1 MSTELVG
8 IELQL
13 KGYDGV
19 MSDFRALD
27 QMLNSFRGK
36 KNRIEIQSDLANA
49 KRELTA
55 LRGEM
60 NKLKDDASAVKALM
74 RDGIIPKEDG
84 KAALESIQNEMDE
97 VAKKTRD
104 ASQRVREL
112 QLALRQF
119 SQMSFGQMFNK
130 ISSTVAHMGSAMQSA
145 GNALTRLTNPF
156 ANFTKGIVMGAG
168 YQALNKFTSGLENGF
183 NRYDTMKKYPKI
195 MEAFGYSNE
204 EAQKSIEA
212 LDMSVRGL
220 PTGLDEM
227 VDLAQRFT
235 ATTGDIEKGTK
246 LAIATNNAFLAS
258 MSTDTQKY
266 QGMMQLQDVLGGKD
280 MNAREWNSLVS
291 SMTPAIV
298 KMGESLGYTKDN
310 MSEFIQTI
318 RDGKMDNQEFIDQLI
333 KIGNEGGVLESM
345 AQESKNTWQAFFAN
359 VGNAASRMT
368 AGIIQSLDEVSRAV
382 VGKDV
387 NQFLAENVI
396 GGIDNMTA
404 SIKNWVKA
412 HPEEITDFFKSL
424 GDINWSSIIKG
435 FGEAMLGVADLTKT
449 FADMFG
455 GKDLSWLGK
464 FMIYG
469 NVLGKFLTIAGGLL
483 KGSRGIIAFLGAGGF
498 KGIQAIRNIKKA
510 GGIMGWL
517 GTLAVGDDAKKTEE
531 TIETVAKTSGKMGKF
546 SSGLSSIFKGWTQVA
561 AMIGGSAFVAWG
573 SMKLFKGAM
582 SSFKE
587 MVDIIKDIDWDTGA
601 EALIGI
607 GAFLTAMGGLSALA
621 GGNVGAGVE
630 LLIGEVIVGL
640 FTTLATGFAAI
651 DMALIKSSFKSFAD
665 SIKYLKSGLA
675 ELEDLKSFSS
685 KGVADKI
692 GDAIEVFNAVT
703 TLFKGDFNADTK
715 QWENGLKHFDK
726 DFANSIKD
734 LKTAIGAIND
744 ISKMNIDTSN
754 ISVVTE
760 QVANALIALD
770 SMLQQIPEGMGTEG
784 TSDTTANLSST
795 ISNLKASFDSL
806 IGKDGIMGQIAS
818 FIQQSQGYGES
829 GTYETFVTRMQ
840 EVGNALKS
848 AYDALNQGLG
858 NGEFMSTNMDG
869 LRQALKS
876 TKFAMEHF
884 NEIGD
889 IEINSGSLSNINSFV
904 SSIKQAFDASVI
916 EGIQTQVRN
925 FADSIKTAL
934 QALKDIG
941 NEPIEIDAEVKL
953 SSGFY
958 SSVSDVVSD
967 INDAADD
974 IRSAFRNIPSSLFK
988 TIFVTL
994 SASVDTS
1001 GAVSAI
1007 NAAGS
1012 YVKSIADSW
1021 SANLNSATGGRIS
1034 RAGVLYRSGGGSI
1047 FRPRGTDKIPAMLT
1061 EGEYVHKKQAVDF
1074 FGLDFMRSVNN
1085 MDVRGAMQAL
1095 LTRAGTTVG
1104 VGRQSIFNHTVNNNQ
1119 KIVQNISTN
1128 NPNFANVQMGRFVG
1142 AL

>member
-1 MSTELVG
+1 MATELIG
-8 IELQL
+8 IEL
-13 KGYDGV
+13 
-19 MSDFRALD
+19 
-27 QMLNSFRGK
+27 
-36 KNRIEIQSDLANA
+36 E
-49 KRELTA
+49 
-55 LRGEM
+55 LRGEEGVYRDLQ
-60 NKLKDDASAVKALM
+60 KLDSLLRSFGGRKVIEIELGKSKQRLLELKGAIEEAQAAINGTGDRGDKSVKEWKASLKQLQDDY
-74 RDGIIPKEDG
+74 
-84 KAALESIQNEMDE
+84 
-97 VAKKTRD
+97 KKTTMR
-104 ASQRVREL
+104 ANEL
-112 QLALRQF
+112 NTALK
-119 SQMSFGQMFNK
+119 SHKSFGQMYK
-130 ISSTVAHMGSAMQSA
+130 SMSTNIRHA
-145 GNALTRLTNPF
+145 GQNLQTLGNTLTKLGTPMRRLLSGTVFGAGYKLLDLMAEGFSRATQRADILSTYQPVF
-156 ANFTKGIVMGAG
+156 RAMGAG
-168 YQALNKFTSGLENGF
+168 LDTTTDAWKSQLQKA
-183 NRYDTMKKYPKI
+183 YDKVY
-195 MEAFGYSNE
+195 
-204 EAQKSIEA
+204 
-212 LDMSVRGL
+212 DSVVGL
-220 PTGLDEM
+220 PTGIDEI
-227 VDLAQRFT
+227 VNEWKLLT
-235 ATTGDIEKGTK
+235 IATQDYSKAAD
-246 LAIATNNAFLAS
+246 LAIASNNAILAS
-258 MSTDTQKY
+258 GADEAAQAVARRELRTLLTTGKLTERQWDSLRKGIPVAWNAIEQELKKS
-266 QGMMQLQDVLGGKD
+266 GKIEESLLEALKGQDITAEEFGDMLIKEGISGKTKEVVQEMLHTYNAATANITNAFSNMGKNILATLDEILLGATGKD
-280 MNAREWNSLVS
+280 TIDYLIGMKGVIGSFSEGVQKWLRDNQDALLKF
-291 SMTPAIV
+291 MDAIKNFDYKGFFEGV
-298 KMGESLGYTKDN
+298 GNGLRDTLDALTEISTHLSGKGMSRLGY
-310 MSEFIQTI
+310 
-318 RDGKMDNQEFIDQLI
+318 
-333 KIGNEGGVLESM
+333 
-345 AQESKNTWQAFFAN
+345 
-359 VGNAASRMT
+359 
-368 AGIIQSLDEVSRAV
+368 
-382 VGKDV
+382 
-387 NQFLAENVI
+387 
-396 GGIDNMTA
+396 
-404 SIKNWVKA
+404 
-412 HPEEITDFFKSL
+412 
-424 GDINWSSIIKG
+424 
-435 FGEAMLGVADLTKT
+435 
-449 FADMFG
+449 
-455 GKDLSWLGK
+455 
-464 FMIYG
+464 
-469 NVLGKFLTIAGGLL
+469 FLTIAAPLGRAITLFGGLL
-483 KGSRGIIAFLGAGGF
+483 KGLSGPLSLLFTTIWRAGMLKGA
-498 KGIQAIRNIKKA
+498 K
-510 GGIMGWL
+510 GGIFEGVKMLLFGK
-517 GTLAVGDDAKKTEE
+517 GKNAGDF
-531 TIETVAKTSGKMGKF
+531 VAEADEMAGAAPKLGKF
-546 SSGLSSIFKGWTQVA
+546 ASGLSSVFKGWAEVA

-573 SMKLFKGAM
+573 SMKLFKGAI

-587 MVDIIKDIDWDTGA
+587 MVDIIKDVDWDTGA

-607 GAFLTAMGGLSALA
+607 GTFLAAMGGLSALA
-621 GGNVGAGVE
+621 GANVGASVE
-630 LLIGEVIVGL
+630 LLIGEAIVGL

-651 DMALIKSSFKSFAD
+651 DMALIKSSFKSFAS

-685 KGVADKI
+685 EGVADKI

-703 TLFKGDFNADTK
+703 TLFKGDFNVDTK
-715 QWENGLKHFDK
+715 QWESGLKHFDK

-744 ISKMNIDTSN
+744 ISKMDIDTSN

-760 QVANALIALD
+760 QVANAVIALD

-1012 YVKSIADSW
+1012 YVKSIADNW

>member
-1 MSTELVG
+1 MSAELVA
-8 IELQL
+8 IELKL

-27 QMLNSFRGK
+27 QMLNSFRGR
-36 KNRIEIQSDLANA
+36 KNKIAVQADLAAA
-49 KRELTA
+49 KKEVIALQGEL
-55 LRGEM
+55 
-60 NKLKDDASAVKALM
+60 NKLKKIQSNLGSK
-74 RDGIIPKEDG
+74 GIKSEGLNNKIKETTQR
-84 KAALESIQNEMDE
+84 L
-97 VAKKTRD
+97 RD
-104 ASQRVREL
+104 AQQATREL
-112 QLALRQF
+112 QYALRNL
-119 SQMSFGQMFNK
+119 SSMSFGQIFSK
-130 ISSTVAHMGSAMQSA
+130 ISSAVAHMGSAMQSA

-156 ANFTKGIVMGAG
+156 ANFTKGMVMGAG
-168 YQALNKFTSGLENGF
+168 YQALNKFTSGLQNGF

-195 MEAFGYSNE
+195 MAAFGYSNE
-204 EAQKSIEA
+204 QAEESIKA
-212 LDMSVRGL
+212 LDLSVRGL

-246 LAIATNNAFLAS
+246 LAIAANNAFLAS

-298 KMGESLGYTKDN
+298 KMGESMGYTSEN
-310 MSEFIQTI
+310 MNEFIQTI

-333 KIGNEGGVLESM
+333 KIGNEGGVLEAM

-368 AGIIQSLDEVSRAV
+368 AGIIQALDEISQAV
-382 VGKDV
+382 TGKDV

-396 GGIDNMTA
+396 NGIDNMTA
-404 SIKNWVKA
+404 SIKDWIKV
-412 HPEEITDFFKSL
+412 HPQEITDFFKSL
-424 GDINWSSIIKG
+424 KAINWGSLAKG
-435 FGEAMLGVADLTKT
+435 VGQGMLEVANLLKS
-449 FADMFG
+449 FADIFG
-455 GKDLSWLGK
+455 DKDLSGIGKWMIRGNILG
-464 FMIYG
+464 
-469 NVLGKFLTIAGGLL
+469 NFLTIMGGML
-483 KGSRGIIAFLGAGGF
+483 KGSRHIIALFGAGGF
-498 KGIQAIRNIKKA
+498 KGIQSIRNIKKA

-517 GTLAVGDDAKKTEE
+517 KTLAVGDDAKKSEE
-531 TIETVAKTSGKMGKF
+531 AVETVTKASGKMGKF
-546 SSGLSSIFKGWTQVA
+546 SSGLSSLFKGWAEIAT
-561 AMIGGSAFVAWG
+561 MIGGSAFVAWG

-587 MVDIIKDIDWDTGA
+587 MVDIIKDVDWDVGA
-601 EALIGI
+601 EALLGI
-607 GAFLTAMGGLSALA
+607 GTFLTAMGGLSALA
-621 GGNVGAGVE
+621 GANVGAGVE
-630 LLIGEVIVGL
+630 LLIGEAIVGL

-651 DMALIKSSFKSFAD
+651 DMALIKSSLKSFASSVD
-665 SIKYLKSGLA
+665 YLKQGLT
-675 ELEDLKSFSS
+675 ELEGLESFDGT
-685 KGVADKI
+685 GVSDKI
-692 GDAIEVFNAVT
+692 GDAIELFNAVT
-703 TLFKGDFNADTK
+703 TLFKGDFNVDTK
-715 QWENGLKHFDK
+715 QWENGLKNFDK
-726 DFANSIKD
+726 DFANSLKD

-760 QVANALIALD
+760 QVANAIIALD
-770 SMLQQIPEGMGTEG
+770 SMIQQLPEGMGTTG
-784 TSDTTANLSST
+784 TSDATANLSNT
-795 ISNLKASFDSL
+795 INNLKASFDSL

-818 FIQQSQGYGES
+818 FIQQSQGYGDS
-829 GTYETFVTRMQ
+829 GTYETFVTRMK

-858 NGEFMSTNMDG
+858 NGEFMSSNMDG

-876 TKFAMEHF
+876 TKFAMMHF

-904 SSIKQAFDASVI
+904 DSIKQAFDASKI

-934 QALKDIG
+934 QALEDVG
-941 NEPIEIDAEVKL
+941 NEPIEIDAQVQL

-958 SSVSDVVSD
+958 SSVSDVVKD
-967 INDAADD
+967 INDAASD
-974 IRSAFRNIPSSLFK
+974 IRSAFRRIPSSLFK
-988 TIFVTL
+988 TIQVTI
-994 SASVDTS
+994 SANVDAS

-1007 NAAGS
+1007 NQGASLVSGL
-1012 YVKSIADSW
+1012 
-1021 SANLNSATGGRIS
+1021 ANGVFSSTGGRIS
-1034 RAGVLYRSGGGSI
+1034 RAGVLYRSGGGSA

-1061 EGEYVHKKQAVDF
+1061 EGEYVQRKQAVDF

-1085 MDVRGAMQAL
+1085 MDVRGAMEAL
-1095 LTRAGTTVG
+1095 LTKAGTSVG

-1119 KIVQNISTN
+1119 KIVQNINTN
-1128 NPNFANVQMGRFVG
+1128 NPNFAGVQMGRFVG